1 MATKKITKKM
11 NKINELISHYESITR
26 ILNQSPELCDKNKN
40 LMMSY
45 NDELFDMKSAT
56 MHLLCCLEM
65 KKSDLREKKIKKAQT
80 KKQKQRQRQKQKA
93 NISIC

>member
-11 NKINELISHYESITR
+11 NKINEIISHYESITR
-26 ILNQSPELCDKNKN
+26 ILNQSPELFDKNKS

-56 MHLLCCLEM
+56 MHLLYCLEM
-65 KKSDLREKKIKKAQT
+65 KKSDLRQQKIKKAQT
-80 KKQKQRQRQKQKA
+80 KRLKQKA
-93 NISIC
+93 KKTNISAC